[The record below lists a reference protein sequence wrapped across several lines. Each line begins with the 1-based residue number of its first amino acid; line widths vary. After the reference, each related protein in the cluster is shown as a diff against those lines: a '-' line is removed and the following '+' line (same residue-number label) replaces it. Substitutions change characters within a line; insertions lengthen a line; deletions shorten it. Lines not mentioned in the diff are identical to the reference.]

1 MDATEYARRYAAAEV
16 TVTDRRRVLLLVFEG
31 GTRFLRLARE
41 ALARGDAAAFAEHLA
56 RAQAIVAEL
65 LGTLDHEAGG
75 TLAADL
81 ARLYE
86 FILFHLT
93 EANARRSLR
102 HVDEAIVVFDIIADG
117 FRTILSGGAALAGG
131 AA

>member
-1 MDATEYARRYAAAEV
+1 MDTSEYARRYATADV
-16 TVTDRRRVLLLVFEG
+16 TVTDRRRLLLLVFEG

-41 ALARGDAAAFAEHLA
+41 ALAGGDATAFSEHLA

-75 TLAADL
+75 AIAADL

-93 EANARRSLR
+93 EANARQSLR
-102 HVDEAIVVFDIIADG
+102 HVDEAIVVFGIIADAY
-117 FRTILSGGAALAGG
+117 RTILPGGSA
-131 AA
+131 